1 MQPAG
6 VLVQYAAFKQPKTV
20 KAKLAVP
27 EAPPDLGEEEL
38 DTTQSVK
45 WSGISDHFER
55 HWTQRHKDTML
66 RLSEK
71 AWEQEHLQGH
81 FFVVVLVGPIVWD
94 WCRQQ

>member
-1 MQPAG
+1 M
-6 VLVQYAAFKQPKTV
+6 QYAAFKQPKTV

-55 HWTQRHKDTML
+55 H
-66 RLSEK
+66 
-71 AWEQEHLQGH
+71 
-81 FFVVVLVGPIVWD
+81 
-94 WCRQQ
+94 